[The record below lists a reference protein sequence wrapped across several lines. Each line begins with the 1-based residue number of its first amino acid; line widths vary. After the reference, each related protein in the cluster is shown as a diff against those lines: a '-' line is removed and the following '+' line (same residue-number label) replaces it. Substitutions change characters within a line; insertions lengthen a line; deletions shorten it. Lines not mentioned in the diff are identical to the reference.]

1 MFRIRYLRANDAWCV
16 TDGHNILTLDAYER
30 GKRLFSTREEL
41 VDALRTIGLL
51 VDRQGHVFS
60 RGI

>member
-16 TDGHNILTLDAYER
+16 TDGHAILTLDAYER
-30 GKRLFSTREEL
+30 GKRLFSSREEL
-41 VDALRTIGLL
+41 VEALRAIGFL
-51 VDRQGHVFS
+51 VTKDGHVYS